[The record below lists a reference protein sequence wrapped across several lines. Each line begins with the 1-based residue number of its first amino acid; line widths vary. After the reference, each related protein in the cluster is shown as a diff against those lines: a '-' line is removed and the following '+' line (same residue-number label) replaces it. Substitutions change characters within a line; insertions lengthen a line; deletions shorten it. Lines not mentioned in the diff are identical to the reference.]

1 MPVIRQLVIKVIS
14 IILLSSALNVFAAQE
29 KNEVVFSTNK
39 GEIVILLNPQAAP
52 ISVENFKQYVAA
64 GFYDGSIF
72 HRTIPNFM
80 IQGGGFDASLK
91 RKTTQAPIQNEAEN
105 GLKNAV
111 GTISMAKTGDPH
123 SATSQ
128 FFINVNDN
136 RALDH
141 RNTSSRGWGYAVF
154 GKVTKGMDIVMGI
167 SRQKTKFKGGHQNV
181 PVDTVVIEKAELR

>member
-14 IILLSSALNVFAAQE
+14 IILLSNVINVHAADEQ
-29 KNEVVFSTNK
+29 NEVVFNTNK
-39 GEIVILLNPQAAP
+39 GEIVILLNPEAAP
-52 ISVENFKQYVAA
+52 ISVANFKQYVTA

-91 RKTTQAPIQNEAEN
+91 RKTTQAPIQNEANN

-111 GTISMAKTGDPH
+111 GTISMARTGEPH

-136 RALDH
+136 LALDH
-141 RNTSSRGWGYAVF
+141 RDTSLQGWGYAVF
-154 GKVTKGMDIVMGI
+154 GEVTKG
-167 SRQKTKFKGGHQNV
+167 RTYQLTQ
-181 PVDTVVIEKAELR
+181 